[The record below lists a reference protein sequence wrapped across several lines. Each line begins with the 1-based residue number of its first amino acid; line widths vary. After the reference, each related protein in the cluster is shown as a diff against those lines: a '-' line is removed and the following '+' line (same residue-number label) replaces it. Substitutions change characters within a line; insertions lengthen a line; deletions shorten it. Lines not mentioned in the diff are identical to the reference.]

1 MAYLWNATVQF
12 AGDVYLGGT
21 LQTGIVPAARI
32 PNADVANAKLA
43 NMSQATLKGRAAGAG
58 TGAPTDLTAAQA
70 KTLLGITT
78 ADVTGYGT
86 FTGAGQAVAMES
98 SGGSFTGDVAY
109 ILGSNATGSAYYA
122 LRIYNNLGN
131 AIAGWRGDGAVLAAV
146 VVQSPNFVAHV
157 ANKGTVTTTVA
168 FDFRAS
174 EFQTMTLTNATNC
187 TASVSN
193 APQGPCYVRIKVT
206 APALGTVPNI
216 TWPATFKGGWPTTVT
231 NLARYNLLN
240 GFYDGTNY
248 NYLSGALNIA

>member
-32 PNADVANAKLA
+32 PNADIANSKLA
-43 NMSQATLKGRAAGAG
+43 NMSQSTLKGRASGAG
-58 TGAPTDLTAAQA
+58 TGAPSDLTAAQA

-86 FTGAGQAVAMES
+86 FTGAGQVVAMES
-98 SGGSFTGDVAY
+98 LGGSFTGDVAY

-131 AIAGWRGDGAVLAAV
+131 PVAGWRGDGAMLAAV
-146 VVQSPNFVAHV
+146 VAQAPNFVTPV
-157 ANKGTVTTTVA
+157 VNKGTVTTTVS
-168 FDFRAS
+168 FDFRAGQ
-174 EFQTMTLTNATNC
+174 FQTLTLTNGTAC

-193 APQGPCYVRIKVT
+193 APQGPCYVQIKVT
-206 APALGTVPNI
+206 APSLGTVPSI
-216 TWPATFKGGWPTTVT
+216 TWPSTFKGGWPTTVA
-231 NLARYNLLN
+231 NLARYNLLE
-240 GFYDGTNY
+240 GFFDGTNY